1 MSSKSFLYKLNNPNK
16 IFQNSISDS
25 LYHNNKYGVKNL
37 ENGVE
42 FYCDI
47 NLKGK
52 EKIEDEVQ

>member
-1 MSSKSFLYKLNNPNK
+1 MNN
-16 IFQNSISDS
+16 
-25 LYHNNKYGVKNL
+25 YNNKYGVKNL